1 MFYLQS
7 TFLGE
12 RWQFVKVPSKWEDSG
27 SISTQMGVTGYI
39 FSGGTAYDHRAGDQ
53 DDAPLAI
60 FFEGESLDP
69 YNGHSDQHSQYH
81 YHAVSFTSLYTVMSK
96 YSMAE
101 KKYWKISCGVM
112 VIPSESIE
120 FTHEGRRPE

>member
-69 YNGHSDQHSQYH
+69 YNGHSDQNSQYH
-81 YHAVSFTSLYTVMSK
+81 YHAVSFTSLYTVMFNGRQPN
-96 YSMAE
+96 
-101 KKYWKISCGVM
+101 INHRF
-112 VIPSESIE
+112 IE
-120 FTHEGRRPE
+120 TKQGKQ